1 MRTLN
6 YAQHILFKKK
16 NLKSDLEQFSLQQL
30 KYKSIFYVIEASF
43 I

>member
-6 YAQHILFKKK
+6 YAQHILFKKE
-16 NLKSDLEQFSLQQL
+16 NLKSDLEQFSLQL